1 MDSTHIKRMDRGLPV
16 HYRGDVFTVLCG
28 PSIVGVI
35 QEWLRRN
42 FRGLAMDAYEY
53 NLTMSA
59 EIVASQTTISISKA
73 RKLLKAGLYFGLGDL
88 DAIEQII
95 IQKENPK

>member
-1 MDSTHIKRMDRGLPV
+1 
-16 HYRGDVFTVLCG
+16 
-28 PSIVGVI
+28 
-35 QEWLRRN
+35 
-42 FRGLAMDAYEY
+42 MDAYEY